1 MDGFHHILS
10 IERKVAKYIWGG
22 VINKILWRF
31 VRMYYNSD
39 IPSSV
44 KCEGVYFAHS
54 GFGCVINSKSVIG
67 RGTTIQHSVVI
78 GEVRGKVPVIGENCS
93 IGTHAIII
101 GDVKVG
107 NNVTIGAGSVVVK
120 DIPDNAIV
128 VGNPAKIIKYR
139 E

>member
-1 MDGFHHILS
+1 
-10 IERKVAKYIWGG
+10 
-22 VINKILWRF
+22 
-31 VRMYYNSD
+31 MYYNSD

-78 GEVRGKVPVIGENCS
+78 GEVRGKVPVIGENCY

-101 GDVKVG
+101 GDVKIG

-120 DIPDNAIV
+120 DIPDNAVAI
-128 VGNPAKIIKYR
+128 GNPAKVIKYR
-139 E
+139 K